1 MKKVLLILL
10 SLLGV
15 GLILPLGLF
24 WDNEIFLMIVNML
37 RGLVAMAIL
46 YCAIIWIYFRF
57 RRKADK
63 KYVVE
68 IGTVLSVLALS
79 VAGKVLAIIMKVD
92 DNGNFSVELPKD
104 GWQAVSAIYYSLYQS
119 IGGLSFEGLA
129 NYDYYESWRT
139 IVYAG
144 TSVLAGLVAISIITF
159 SFSYEIYSTAAWL
172 TTWKRNRKI
181 YVFTAVTED
190 SVTLAH
196 SIADHHAKNGQKYL
210 IIFLRTEGQEG
221 FDGKNPLHIDIMHSG
236 FLFRSYSPGR
246 KNKSIPEFLGIKI
259 KNDYCLQK
267 DNVFEKHKKDIEAD
281 KIAELHIFAL
291 DWEKDKTSENDKLVC
306 EDVARITEKLFE
318 KKLSFSQRWKLL
330 TAGNYEGEDC
340 FNPEFLFRMNRLGMI
355 INYHF
360 LVNEEIDISNVDSRF
375 ENEIAK
381 FAPGGEYDKGDE
393 KSKYLRT
400 IGTLAKK
407 VLYDEIEERE
417 KRTKNYAAITAN
429 IAEET
434 AKIAEKA
441 EEKAKK
447 AKDKT
452 GDGAD
457 KAREDAKKAREQAN
471 IAAEAA
477 KEAAAVAKEAAA
489 EIENTKKFRENRKN
503 VFLNYKRH
511 FVFDAINEAN
521 MAAFSYVGKREK
533 LIKEYPE
540 LYANDVSGDEYRVL
554 VIGFGQ
560 NGQQTMK
567 MSYIFAAAG
576 DHTVSDGQYVEER
589 RFGPDTEENK
599 SQADKENQQCI
610 KNLQDSK
617 LVVYK
622 PQAFVAEVYDK
633 NASEVG
639 GLFSIKHP
647 AISVDMPQSTSDQYI
662 YDYVPVKVRLHSES
676 AYSKKILNKLDNLL
690 GSENKEE
697 SENKQKDYNLIIIA
711 LGDDDSNVNIANAIL
726 EDSKHEKLSS
736 DIKKKENW
744 QVIAINLRNKL
755 NYDRINWQEKDEKTF
770 EHIKVIRFGSSEE
783 MYSYDHIVDMSLAK
797 QWNYGYNV
805 IKYEKKEENTEKEQE
820 EGKENKE
827 DEKEVQENK
836 SVEKERTDKPKYVI
850 QKLRKAV
857 NDVVINENDGV
868 KSDSDNTVGELQKE
882 IDINGN
888 KAEAERQW
896 AEAMYYSRTSS
907 RYACKMPAFIKSY
920 CVAQE
925 YCDKGDY
932 ANVSIAN
939 MVKLGAVEH
948 DRWTRYM
955 VACGFKKGNGKEPYF
970 KEHNYIEEY
979 KYIDSQHNDML
990 NVLNALMEEPDGE
1003 HNDPKKI

>member
-37 RGLVAMAIL
+37 RGLVVIAIL

-63 KYVVE
+63 KYVAE

-104 GWQAVSAIYYSLYQS
+104 GWQAVAAMYYSLYQA

-129 NYDYYESWRT
+129 NYDYYECWRT
-139 IVYAG
+139 ITYAG

-190 SVTLAH
+190 SVILAH

-267 DNVFEKHKKDIEAD
+267 DNVFEKYKKDIEAD
-281 KIAELHIFAL
+281 KVAELHIFAL

-306 EDVARITEKLFE
+306 EDVARITEKLFM
-318 KKLSFSQRWKLL
+318 KKLSFSQRRKLR

-407 VLYDEIEERE
+407 VLYDEIEERG
-417 KRTKNYAAITAN
+417 KKTGKYAAITAN

-457 KAREDAKKAREQAN
+457 KAREDAKKARDEADKAREQAD
-471 IAAEAA
+471 IAAKA
-477 KEAAAVAKEAAA
+477 AKEAAA
-489 EIENTKKFRENRKN
+489 EIENTKEFRENRKN

-511 FVFDAINEAN
+511 FVLDAINEAN
-521 MAAFSYVGKREK
+521 MAALSYVKKREK
-533 LIKEYPE
+533 LIEECGDLYKEDISSKEYRA
-540 LYANDVSGDEYRVL
+540 LI
-554 VIGFGQ
+554 IGFGQ
-560 NGQQTMK
+560 NGQQVMK
-567 MSYIFAAAG
+567 AAYIFAAAG
-576 DHTVSDGQYVEER
+576 EHSEPDNNSIEQFFTEPNNDDGYPKEWTRKLQRSDYVKYTPQP
-589 RFGPDTEENK
+589 FI
-599 SQADKENQQCI
+599 AD
-610 KNLQDSK
+610 
-617 LVVYK
+617 
-622 PQAFVAEVYDK
+622 VYDK

-639 GLFSIKHP
+639 GLFRIKHP
-647 AISVDMPQSTSDQYI
+647 AISVDMPQSTSGSYR
-662 YDYVPVKVRLHSES
+662 YAYVPVKVRLHQES
-676 AYSKKILNKLDNLL
+676 AYNNKILNKLDNLL
-690 GSENKEE
+690 GSEPGKEQSENKEQG
-697 SENKQKDYNLIIIA
+697 ENKQKDYNLIIIA
-711 LGDDDSNVNIANAIL
+711 LGDDDSNVNIANALL
-726 EDSKHEKLSS
+726 EDSKHEILSR
-736 DIKKKENW
+736 KKIVEDKY

-755 NYDRINWQEKDEKTF
+755 NYDRIDWTEKDEKTF

-783 MYSYDHIVDMSLAK
+783 MYSYDNVVDMSRAK
-797 QWNYGYNV
+797 KWNHGYN
-805 IKYEKKEENTEKEQE
+805 IIYPNDSDEKAEKENGSNDNTVSQT
-820 EGKENKE
+820 KKKKTPDVNTIIYKM
-827 DEKEVQENK
+827 
-836 SVEKERTDKPKYVI
+836 
-850 QKLRKAV
+850 RKAV
-857 NDVVINENDGV
+857 NDVVTDGTVEN
-868 KSDSDNTVGELQKE
+868 NTKVSLFKNMLQDKLSE
-882 IDINGN
+882 KD
-888 KAEAERQW
+888 KAEYLWHTLSDKSEMFYQRL
-896 AEAMYYSRTSS
+896 SS
-907 RYACKMPAFIKSY
+907 RYACEMPSFIKGY
-920 CVAQE
+920 CVAKG
-925 YCDKGDY
+925 YCNKGDY
-932 ANVSIAN
+932 ANVSVAN
-939 MVKLGAVEH
+939 MIKLGGVEH
-948 DRWTRYM
+948 DRWMRYM
-955 VACGFKKGNGKEPYF
+955 VACGFKYGKKELYF
-970 KEHNYIEEY
+970 KEHHCIIDY
-979 KYIDSQHNDML
+979 KYINSQHNDMV

>member
-37 RGLVAMAIL
+37 RGLVVMAIL

-104 GWQAVSAIYYSLYQS
+104 GWQAVAAIYYSLYQS

-281 KIAELHIFAL
+281 KVAELHIFAL
-291 DWEKDKTSENDKLVC
+291 DWEKDKISENDKLVC
-306 EDVARITEKLFE
+306 EDVARIATRLFN
-318 KKLSFSQRWKLL
+318 KKLTLKQRIKLL
-330 TAGNYEGEDC
+330 FTNKDI
-340 FNPEFLFRMNRLGMI
+340 PTIRLSPQFLSKINGYGMI
-355 INYHF
+355 TEYHF
-360 LVNEEIDISNVDSRF
+360 LVSKDIDTANVDMRF

-381 FAPGGEYDKGDE
+381 FARSGESDSQTK
-393 KSKYLRT
+393 KSADLRT
-400 IGTLAKK
+400 LGEL
-407 VLYDEIEERE
+407 
-417 KRTKNYAAITAN
+417 
-429 IAEET
+429 
-434 AKIAEKA
+434 
-441 EEKAKK
+441 
-447 AKDKT
+447 
-452 GDGAD
+452 
-457 KAREDAKKAREQAN
+457 
-471 IAAEAA
+471 A
-477 KEAAAVAKEAAA
+477 KEALYADDTTKVDLDKIKDEEEKERRAKEEADK
-489 EIENTKKFRENRKN
+489 EFVKNTFLKFKQ
-503 VFLNYKRH
+503 H
-511 FVFDAINEAN
+511 FVFDALSEAN
-521 MAAFSYVGKREK
+521 MASFSYVRKRAQLVDECK
-533 LIKEYPE
+533 D
-540 LYANDVSGDEYRVL
+540 LYKADVLSEEYRTL

-560 NGQQTMK
+560 NGQQVMK
-567 MSYIFAAAG
+567 AAYIFAAAG
-576 DHTVSDGQYVEER
+576 EHSEPGNNVKEELFADPDKKGRYPAEWTRQLQRSDYVKYTPQP
-589 RFGPDTEENK
+589 FI
-599 SQADKENQQCI
+599 AD
-610 KNLQDSK
+610 
-617 LVVYK
+617 
-622 PQAFVAEVYDK
+622 VYDK

-639 GLFSIKHP
+639 GLFRMKHP
-647 AISVDMPQSTSDQYI
+647 AISVDMPQSKSSSYR
-662 YDYVPVKVRLHSES
+662 YAFAPVKVVLHHES
-676 AYSKKILNKLDNLL
+676 AYSNKLLKKLDL
-690 GSENKEE
+690 GFGDDEQDETE
-697 SENKQKDYNLIIIA
+697 DDEQVDYNLIIIA
-711 LGDDDSNVNIANAIL
+711 LGDDDSNVNIANALL
-726 EDSKHEKLSS
+726 EDSKHEILSPE
-736 DIKKKENW
+736 KKNKEKY

-755 NYDRINWQEKDEKTF
+755 NYDRINWTEKDEKKF
-770 EHIKVIRFGSSEE
+770 EYIKVIRFGSSEE
-783 MYSYDHIVDMSLAK
+783 MYSYDNVVDMSRAK
-797 QWNYGYNV
+797 KWNHGYN
-805 IKYEKKEENTEKEQE
+805 IINTNKTAEKPD
-820 EGKENKE
+820 GNKE
-827 DEKEVQENK
+827 KVSLNNNDFKETPSSENANI
-836 SVEKERTDKPKYVI
+836 KEPDKNTTMYKI
-850 QKLRKAV
+850 RKAV
-857 NDVVINENDGV
+857 NDVVESKGKQNT
-868 KSDSDNTVGELQKE
+868 TVGVYFEGIREKLG
-882 IDINGN
+882 D
-888 KAEAERQW
+888 KAYAEYLW
-896 AEAMYYSRTSS
+896 HTLSGKLEMYYQRLSS
-907 RYACKMPAFIKSY
+907 RYACEMPSFIKGY
-920 CVAQE
+920 CVA
-925 YCDKGDY
+925 KGFCEEGGY
-932 ANVSIAN
+932 ENVRIDD
-939 MVKLGAVEH
+939 MIRLGAVEH

-955 VACGFKKGNGKEPYF
+955 VACGFKYGKKELYF
-970 KEHNYIEEY
+970 KEHHCIIDY
-979 KYIDSQHNDML
+979 KYISSQYNDMINVMNAFLL
-990 NVLNALMEEPDGE
+990 NKKGE